1 MSFESSMLDIL
12 TGKSTFEEVYLKQV
26 DQEIEKKKPL
36 LKQVIIN
43 TYYLEAL
50 SALLIQKGLLT
61 GEEKEA
67 LNEVIEQK
75 AEETLNKQIAEAREE
90 ARKSFADEMSK
101 FGDKKESVENGGIS
115 SC

>member
-12 TGKSTFEEVYLKQV
+12 TGMSTFEDVYLKQV

-61 GEEKEA
+61 EEEKEA

-75 AEETLNKQIAEAREE
+75 AAR
-90 ARKSFADEMSK
+90 AFHKLFSISFFTYNDI
-101 FGDKKESVENGGIS
+101 VI
-115 SC
+115 